1 MAASILYRSENG
13 SPRKLFVFTIYI
25 EGSYKNRLKKVSV
38 AIRGTIYVRSLMCY
52 NPIGRD
58 DTRGAGVWVLY
69 REWLYGEKKL
79 KFYRA
84 KIGVSI

>member
-1 MAASILYRSENG
+1 MYRGVTQKSE
-13 SPRKLFVFTIYI
+13 
-25 EGSYKNRLKKVSV
+25 KKVALVSP
-38 AIRGTIYVRSLMCY
+38 ARIYVSSLEMCY